1 MKKENIM
8 DINRETAMS
17 LWNEQFGKATKVK
30 DFAEREIAKG
40 AYNDRNSKF
49 GWNVDHILPQS
60 QGGKSVKSNLICCH
74 ILTNDEKADK
84 FPCFVANG
92 IKFEIVK
99 AENHYE
105 IQRADSKTKNV
116 ISKSSDLNFM
126 DSAVGINYYN
136 QHKGMQN
143 KKVFLG
149 LIKIKLTN
157 VVSLALV
164 DFVKELLNDSSIN
177 INVKVKSF
185 SEKNFDVDLSA
196 RVFDVPTKEDT
207 QELLDKCVMIYTY
220 LGFYHLTTQS
230 LRSYDM
236 YYGLYCFEP
245 NDKWKAYDFEPQFTV
260 YNRKPNSLII
270 NELVR
275 INTSA
280 KDEKLEN
287 ASISQRGLLSNPE
300 NAYYYNYYY
309 IKLKENLQKGIKE

>member
-1 MKKENIM
+1 M

-92 IKFEIVK
+92 VKFEIVK

-177 INVKVKSF
+177 INVEVKSF

-220 LGFYHLTTQS
+220 LRFYHLTTQS

-245 NDKWKAYDFEPQFTV
+245 NEKWKTYDFEPRYTV
-260 YNRKPNSLII
+260 FNSKPNSLII

-280 KDEKLEN
+280 KDEKLEDAKVPQWSLGN
-287 ASISQRGLLSNPE
+287 NPDV
-300 NAYYYNYYY
+300 AYYYNYYY

>member
-1 MKKENIM
+1 MEKEKIM

-74 ILTNDEKADK
+74 VLTNDDKADK
-84 FPCFVANG
+84 FPCFVAND

-99 AENHYE
+99 TENHYE
-105 IQRADSKTKNV
+105 IQKADSKTKNV

-149 LIKIKLTN
+149 LIKIKLVN
-157 VVSLALV
+157 VVSLALL
-164 DFVKELLNDSSIN
+164 DFIKERLNDGAIN
-177 INVKVKSF
+177 LTIEVSRI
-185 SEKNFDVDLSA
+185 SDKNFNVDLTA

-220 LGFYHLTTQS
+220 LGYYHLTIQS
-230 LRSYDM
+230 LRSFDM
-236 YYGLYCFEP
+236 FYGLYCFEP
-245 NDKWKAYDFEPQFTV
+245 NEKWKTYDYDYQLTV
-260 YNRKPNSLII
+260 YNKKINSLII
-270 NELVR
+270 NELVY

-280 KDEKLEN
+280 NDEKLEN
-287 ASISQRGLLSNPE
+287 ASISRWSSIGNTQE
-300 NAYYYNYYY
+300 AYYYNYFYK
-309 IKLKENLQKGIKE
+309 KLKENLQKGLKE